1 MKLNKIPLL
10 ATASVVFALASG
22 CAVAGGDYYLNRH
35 PNIAA
40 ADDYIAR
47 AIDRLHAAQDANDHR
62 LGGHAGRAIELLQQA
77 RREAQEAARSAG

>member
-1 MKLNKIPLL
+1 MKLQTSFL

-22 CAVAGGDYYLNRH
+22 CAIAGGDYYLNRH

-40 ADDYIAR
+40 ADEFIGH
-47 AIDRLHAAQDANDHR
+47 AIERMRTAQDANDHR

-77 RREAQEAARSAG
+77 RREAQEAARAAG